1 MNYKPGDAIRHK
13 PTGETWSVAAP
24 SPDGK
29 EIVCSGWPES
39 IAPITDCEM
48 VRSCTHDEAVAEAE
62 SVVRSCHRE
71 LRGSWAR
78 HWLEQNDP
86 EGSK

>member
-1 MNYKPGDAIRHK
+1 MKIKPGDTIKHR

-39 IAPITDCEM
+39 IAPVTDIEL
-48 VRSCTHDEAVAEAE
+48 VRSCSHDDAVIEAKL
-62 SVVRSCHRE
+62 VVGSCPRE

-78 HWLEQNDP
+78 HWLDT
-86 EGSK
+86 EGANP